1 MLVAFAGLLALAVA
15 FVPRRKSPMQV
26 AALAAAV
33 MVAIELTAE
42 HWFYLYIVWFAPL
55 VLVASFLPWSTDPEP
70 GPLDPPSLDYPEDRA
85 AESSR
90 REEIPSLS

>member
-1 MLVAFAGLLALAVA
+1 
-15 FVPRRKSPMQV
+15 
-26 AALAAAV
+26 

-55 VLVASFLPWSTDPEP
+55 VLVALFLQWRTDPPP
-70 GPLDPPSLDYPEDRA
+70 GPLDAPLPDYEDESA
-85 AESSR
+85 AAKSR